1 MSIQQSINQSILA
14 AGALYSQS
22 GAAEQRKG
30 KLELER
36 DKKNLKAANKKYDEL
51 QNNRTS
57 EEQVRLSNA
66 LDEYRMKKA
75 ENMMNLGLKSGDFES
90 YQIGSRKFKELKE
103 KLEGTNK
110 NKASQSQEASE
121 NAPPADYD
129 PEWEDELA
137 KRQERQAVDEYE
149 MAAQKEKDR
158 REKRIMMRQANRAAV
173 QKRMEMLS
181 DRDFRQDM
189 FGGN

>member
-1 MSIQQSINQSILA
+1 MSVQQSINQSILA

-36 DKKNLKAANKKYDEL
+36 DKKDLKAANEKYDEL
-51 QNNRTS
+51 MKSRTD
-57 EEQVRLSNA
+57 EEQIRLSNA

-75 ENMMNLGLKSGDFES
+75 ENMMNLGLKAGDFES
-90 YQIGSRKFKELKE
+90 YQTGSRKFKELKE

-110 NKASQSQEASE
+110 NKASQTQEAFE
-121 NAPPADYD
+121 NSLPVDYD

-137 KRQERQAVDEYE
+137 QREERQAVDEYE
-149 MAAQKEKDR
+149 QAARKEKDR

-173 QKRMEMLS
+173 KKRMEMLDS
-181 DRDFRQDM
+181 RDFRQDM

>member
-36 DKKNLKAANKKYDEL
+36 DKKNLKAANEKYDEL
-51 QNNRTS
+51 KNNRYGKAAD
-57 EEQVRLSNA
+57 ELSDA
-66 LDEYRMKKA
+66 LTEYRMKKA
-75 ENMMNLGLKSGDFES
+75 ENIMDLGFKYGNFKAYETGRRNFKDLKAQLSDDKRHEE
-90 YQIGSRKFKELKE
+90 FKNDPNFVDNDYN
-103 KLEGTNK
+103 G
-110 NKASQSQEASE
+110 
-121 NAPPADYD
+121 YD
-129 PEWEDELA
+129 PEVEDELA

>member
-1 MSIQQSINQSILA
+1 MSVQQSINQSILA

-30 KLELER
+30 KLELQKEVKQI
-36 DKKNLKAANKKYDEL
+36 KKARNDFTNQE
-51 QNNRTS
+51 
-57 EEQVRLSNA
+57 A
-66 LDEYRMKKA
+66 LDEYLEIKAQRLKDLGAKYGDAKAFRVGRDYTPEGKK
-75 ENMMNLGLKSGDFES
+75 
-90 YQIGSRKFKELKE
+90 RK
-103 KLEGTNK
+103 
-110 NKASQSQEASE
+110 AQEAFE
-121 NAPPADYD
+121 NSPPSDYD

-137 KRQERQAVDEYE
+137 RREERQAVDEYE
-149 MAAQKEKDR
+149 QAAQKEKDR

-173 QKRMEMLS
+173 QKRMEMLT

>member
-1 MSIQQSINQSILA
+1 MSVQQSINQSILA

-36 DKKNLKAANKKYDEL
+36 NKKDLKAANKKYDEL
-51 QNNRTS
+51 KNNRTD
-57 EEQVRLSNA
+57 EEKVKLSNA

-75 ENMMNLGLKSGDFES
+75 ENMMNLGLKYGDFKS
-90 YQIGSRKFKELKE
+90 YQTGSRKFKELKE

-110 NKASQSQEASE
+110 NKAAQTQEAFDNSI
-121 NAPPADYD
+121 PDDYD

-137 KRQERQAVDEYE
+137 RRAERQAVDEFE

-158 REKRIMMRQANRAAV
+158 REKIRLMKQANRAAV
-173 QKRMEMLS
+173 QKRMDMLS
-181 DRDFRQDM
+181 DIDFRGM
-189 FGGN
+189 IGGN